1 MGLHKKK
8 TSFWNDFDSYL
19 EKELVSKEEKLGL
32 EEGKKANEKNK

>member
-19 EKELVSKEEKLGL
+19 EKELVSKEEQLGL